1 MLNEAYTEE
10 KVLHD
15 INNNIIIKYCSNALV
30 LLTTNF
36 YFLGLDCPVTMKYT
50 ESPI

>member
-1 MLNEAYTEE
+1 MRL
-10 KVLHD
+10 LLLLLL
-15 INNNIIIKYCSNALV
+15 LV
-30 LLTTNF
+30 LNTLKCFDIVDYKKF

>member
-1 MLNEAYTEE
+1 MI
-10 KVLHD
+10 KSID
-15 INNNIIIKYCSNALV
+15 INIGQNTLLLLNAK
-30 LLTTNF
+30 F